1 MSEYAILMDKRDED
15 LSLIKSEIIDL
26 EKDLKGSKNDIFEE
40 QKKFI
45 ELQMKKEYNNNFYF
59 IYLKLYNKIK
69 RKIIKL
75 YQLLTLHHQI
85 QKTIKS

>member
-15 LSLIKSEIIDL
+15 LSLLKSEIIDL
-26 EKDLKGSKNDIFEE
+26 EKDLKGSKNNIFEE

-59 IYLKLYNKIK
+59 MYLKLYNKIK
-69 RKIIKL
+69 RKIIKP
-75 YQLLTLHHQI
+75 YQLWTLHHQI